1 MTTTAALPALPV
13 APAQM
18 RSPLTASWLGRAVR
32 GPRRQPRWVRPAG
45 AALLVATGLLYI
57 IGLGASGY
65 ANEFYAAAVRAG
77 TKSWKAL
84 FFGSLDQ
91 SNFITVD
98 KPPISLWPAEILG
111 RLFGFNAWTLLL
123 PQALEGVAAVG
134 LLYLTVRRWFGP
146 VAGLLAGALLA
157 VTPVAVLM
165 FRFDNP
171 DALMTMLL
179 VLAAY
184 AVTRAAD
191 DGRTGWLLVAGAAMG
206 FDFLTKSLQPFTVLP
221 ALALFYFLAAPG
233 SVLRRVGRL
242 LAAGGA
248 LVAAAGW
255 WVVIVQLWPA
265 SSRPY
270 IGGSGDNTVLGLA
283 FGYNGL
289 SRITG
294 GNGPGG
300 GGGGFGGST
309 GIGRMFNAQVG
320 TQISWLMPAA
330 LIAIVL
336 LVALARGGRRDRVR
350 NAAVLWG
357 GWLAVTGAVFSYAQG
372 IFHEYYTVQLAPAI
386 SALVAIGAV
395 LGWRHRDRAVAR
407 VGLAAAVGVT
417 AWWSA
422 KLLDRSPDWH
432 PWLRAAILVVG
443 FVVAALLS
451 IPPGHLRTRRS
462 VTALIAAASILT
474 LGGASSAYALNTART
489 PHNGSIP
496 SAGPAA
502 ATRAGA
508 ASGPFGGTRNGAS
521 APGGIAPRGT
531 NAPLG
536 QGSSGA
542 GGNAQGTSGAG
553 GATSNNA
560 LAVLLRS
567 TNTRWAAATV
577 GDQSAAGL
585 ALASG
590 KAVMAIGGWSGSD
603 PTPTLAQFQ
612 EWVKDGD
619 IRYFI
624 AGSQGGGGGFG
635 GGPGGGS
642 GTASEIASWVAA
654 HFTAKTVG
662 GQTVYDLTASS

>member
-1 MTTTAALPALPV
+1 MTTTAAPPI

-18 RSPLTASWLGRAVR
+18 RSPLTASWLGRAVL
-32 GPRRQPRWVRPAG
+32 GPRRQPRWVRPAV
-45 AALLVATGLLYI
+45 AALLVTTGLLYI

-65 ANEFYAAAVRAG
+65 ANEFYAAAVQAG

-98 KPPISLWPAEILG
+98 KPPMSLWPAEILG
-111 RLFGFNAWTLLL
+111 RLFGFNPWTLLL

-171 DALMTMLL
+171 DALMTTLL

-191 DGRTGWLLVAGAAMG
+191 DGRTRWLLVAGAAMG

-221 ALALFYFLAAPG
+221 AFALFYFLAAPG
-233 SVLRRVGRL
+233 SVLRRVSRL

-255 WVVIVQLWPA
+255 WIVIVQLWPT

-300 GGGGFGGST
+300 GGFGGST

-320 TQISWLMPAA
+320 TQISWLIPAA
-330 LIAIVL
+330 LIAVVL

-357 GWLAVTGAVFSYAQG
+357 GWLVVTGAVFSYAQG
-372 IFHEYYTVQLAPAI
+372 VFHEYYTVQLAPAI

-395 LGWRHRDRAVAR
+395 LGWRHRDQAVAR
-407 VGLAAAVGVT
+407 VALAAGVVAT

-422 KLLDRSPDWH
+422 RLLDRSPDWQ
-432 PWLRAAILVVG
+432 PWLRTAVMVVG
-443 FVVAALLS
+443 FPVAALLLITPS
-451 IPPGHLRTRRS
+451 RLWTRRS
-462 VTALIAAASILT
+462 MTAVTAAASILT
-474 LGGASSAYALNTART
+474 IGGASSAFAFNTART

-496 SAGPAA
+496 SAGPAS

-508 ASGPFGGTRNGAS
+508 ASGPFGGTQNGGS
-521 APGGIAPRGT
+521 PPGGMARRGT
-531 NAPLG
+531 NAPSG
-536 QGSSGA
+536 QGGSGA
-542 GGNAQGTSGAG
+542 GGNAQGAPGAG
-553 GATSNNA
+553 GATSNSA

-567 TNTRWAAATV
+567 TNSRWAAAII
-577 GDQSAAGL
+577 GDQGAAGL
-585 ALASG
+585 ELASG

-603 PTPTLAQFQ
+603 PTPTLAQFR
-612 EWVKDGD
+612 EWLKDGYVQ
-619 IRYFI
+619 YFI
-624 AGSQGGGGGFG
+624 AGSQGSGGGFG
-635 GGPGGGS
+635 GGPGSGS

>member
-1 MTTTAALPALPV
+1 MTVTAVPPAPPV
-13 APAQM
+13 APPPM
-18 RSPLTASWLGRAVR
+18 HSPLTASWLGRAFR
-32 GPRRQPRWVRPAG
+32 GPRHQPRWVRPAA

-65 ANEFYAAAVRAG
+65 ANEFYAAAVQAG
-77 TKSWKAL
+77 SKSWKAF

-98 KPPISLWPAEILG
+98 KPPMSLWPAEILG
-111 RLFGFNAWTLLL
+111 RIFGFNAWTLLL

-134 LLYLTVRRWFGP
+134 LLYLTVRRWFGS
-146 VAGLLAGALLA
+146 VAGLLAGGLLA

-191 DGRTGWLLVAGAAMG
+191 DGRVPWLLVAGAAMG

-221 ALALFYFLAAPG
+221 ALLLFYFLAAPG
-233 SVLRRVGRL
+233 SVRRRVGRL
-242 LAAGGA
+242 FAAGGA
-248 LVAAAGW
+248 LVAGAGW

-265 SSRPY
+265 ASRPY

-294 GNGPGG
+294 DGNGPGG
-300 GGGGFGGST
+300 GGGGAFGGST
-309 GIGRMFNAQVG
+309 GMGRMFNAQVG
-320 TQISWLMPAA
+320 TQISWLIPAA
-330 LIAIVL
+330 LIAVVL
-336 LVALARGGRRDRVR
+336 LFALARGGRRDRVR

-357 GWLAVTGAVFSYAQG
+357 GWLVVTGGVFSFAQG

-407 VGLAAAVGVT
+407 VAMAVGVAVS

-422 KLLDRSPDWH
+422 RLLDRSPDWH

-443 FVVAALLS
+443 VAAAALLL

-462 VTALIAAASILT
+462 IAAVIAATSIFT
-474 LGGASSAYALNTART
+474 VGGASSAYALNTART

-496 SAGPAA
+496 SAGPAN
-502 ATRAGA
+502 ATPVG
-508 ASGPFGGTRNGAS
+508 SGGPFGGTAPGGS
-521 APGGIAPRGT
+521 APGGANLPSGQRG
-531 NAPLG
+531 P
-536 QGSSGA
+536 GA
-542 GGNAQGTSGAG
+542 GGNTQVAPGAG
-553 GATSNNA
+553 GATSSSA
-560 LAVLLRS
+560 LAALLKS
-567 TNTRWAAATV
+567 TTTRWAAATV

-585 ALASG
+585 ELASG

-603 PTPTLAQFQ
+603 LTPTLAQFQ
-612 EWVKDGD
+612 EWVKHRD
-619 IRYFI
+619 IQYFI
-624 AGSQGGGGGFG
+624 VGSQRDGGGFG
-635 GGPGGGS
+635 GGPAGRS
-642 GTASEIASWVAA
+642 GTANEIASWVAA
-654 HFTAKTVG
+654 HFTAKAVG
-662 GQTVYDLTASS
+662 GQTVYDLTTSS

>member
-1 MTTTAALPALPV
+1 MTTTATAAPPAPPV
-13 APAQM
+13 ALAQV

-32 GPRRQPRWVRPAG
+32 GPRQQPRWVRLAAAG
-45 AALLVATGLLYI
+45 LLLGTGLLYTV
-57 IGLGASGY
+57 GLGASGY
-65 ANEFYAAAVRAG
+65 ANEFYAAAVQAG
-77 TKSWKAL
+77 TRSWKAL

-98 KPPISLWPAEILG
+98 KPPMSLWPAEILG

-123 PQALEGVAAVG
+123 PQALEGVTAVG
-134 LLYLTVRRWFGP
+134 LLYLTVKRWFGP
-146 VAGLLAGALLA
+146 VAGLLAGGLLA

-171 DALMTMLL
+171 DALMTTLL

-191 DGRTGWLLVAGAAMG
+191 EGRVRWLLVAGAAMG
-206 FDFLTKSLQPFTVLP
+206 FDFLTKSLQSFTVLP

-233 SVLRRVGRL
+233 SVPRRVAHL

-300 GGGGFGGST
+300 GGGGGGFGGST

-320 TQISWLMPAA
+320 TQISWLIPAA
-330 LIAIVL
+330 LIAVVL
-336 LVALARGGRRDRVR
+336 LFVLAGGGRRDRVR

-357 GWLAVTGAVFSYAQG
+357 GWLVVTGAIFSYAQG

-395 LGWRHRDRAVAR
+395 LGWRHRDQAKAR
-407 VGLAAAVGVT
+407 VAMAAGVGVT

-422 KLLDRSPDWH
+422 RLLDRSPDWH
-432 PWLRAAILVVG
+432 PWLRTAILVVG
-443 FVVAALLS
+443 PAAAAVLL
-451 IPPGHLRTRRS
+451 IPPGRLRTRRS
-462 VTALIAAASILT
+462 VTAVIAVASIFT
-474 LGGASSAYALNTART
+474 VGSASSAYALNTAGT
-489 PHNGSIP
+489 THNGSIP
-496 SAGPAA
+496 SAGPASATA
-502 ATRAGA
+502 AG
-508 ASGPFGGTRNGAS
+508 ASGPFGATRTGGALPGAANG
-521 APGGIAPRGT
+521 
-531 NAPLG
+531 PLG
-536 QGSSGA
+536 QGGTGRAA
-542 GGNAQGTSGAG
+542 GAQGAPRAG
-553 GATSNNA
+553 DARSNTA
-560 LAVLLRS
+560 LAALLTS
-567 TNTRWAAATV
+567 TTTKWAAATI

-585 ALASG
+585 ELASG
-590 KAVMAIGGWSGSD
+590 KAVMAVGGWSGSD

-612 EWVKDGD
+612 EWVKNGD
-619 IRYFI
+619 IQYFI

-635 GGPGGGS
+635 GGPSGSS
-642 GTASEIASWVAA
+642 GTASEIASWVTA

-662 GQTVYDLTASS
+662 GQTVYDLTTSS

>member
-1 MTTTAALPALPV
+1 MTVTAAPPAPRAAPV
-13 APAQM
+13 QV
-18 RSPLTASWLGRAVR
+18 RSPLTASWLRRAVR
-32 GPRRQPRWVRPAG
+32 GPRHQPPWVRPAA

-57 IGLGASGY
+57 VGLGASGY
-65 ANEFYAAAVRAG
+65 ANEFYAAAVQAG

-98 KPPISLWPAEILG
+98 KPPMSLWPAEILG

-123 PQALEGVAAVG
+123 PQAVEGVAAVG

-146 VAGLLAGALLA
+146 VAGLLAGALFA

-191 DGRTGWLLVAGAAMG
+191 DGQMRWLLVAGAAMG

-255 WVVIVQLWPA
+255 WVLIVQLWPA

-270 IGGSGDNTVLGLA
+270 IGGSDDNTVLGLA

-300 GGGGFGGST
+300 GGGGGFGGST
-309 GIGRMFNAQVG
+309 GLGRMFNAQVG
-320 TQISWLMPAA
+320 TQISWLIPAA
-330 LIAIVL
+330 LIAVVL
-336 LVALARGGRRDRVR
+336 LFALAGGSRRDHVR
-350 NAAVLWG
+350 NAATLWG
-357 GWLAVTGAVFSYAQG
+357 GWLLVTGAIFSYAQG
-372 IFHEYYTVQLAPAI
+372 VFHEYYTVQLAPAI

-407 VGLAAAVGVT
+407 AAMAAGVAVI

-422 KLLDRSPDWH
+422 QLLDRSPHWH
-432 PWLRAAILVVG
+432 PWLRTAILIVG
-443 FVVAALLS
+443 FAAAALLLV
-451 IPPGHLRTRRS
+451 PPGHLRTRRS
-462 VTALIAAASILT
+462 MTAAIAAASVFT
-474 LGGASSAYALNTART
+474 LGAASSAYALNTART

-496 SAGPAA
+496 SAGPAST
-502 ATRAGA
+502 TRTGSRGPGAG
-508 ASGPFGGTRNGAS
+508 GPFGGTRTGG
-521 APGGIAPRGT
+521 APGGT
-531 NAPLG
+531 NGPSG
-536 QGSSGA
+536 QGAPSV
-542 GGNAQGTSGAG
+542 GGNAQGAPSAG
-553 GATSNNA
+553 GATSNSA
-560 LAVLLRS
+560 LAALLAS
-567 TNTRWAAATV
+567 ANTRWAAATV

-585 ALASG
+585 ELASG

-603 PTPTLAQFQ
+603 PAPTLAQFE
-612 EWVKDGD
+612 EWVKHGD
-619 IRYFI
+619 IHYFI
-624 AGSQGGGGGFG
+624 AGSQGAGGGFG
-635 GGPGGGS
+635 GGPVGAS

-662 GQTVYDLTASS
+662 GRTVYDLTTSS

>member
-1 MTTTAALPALPV
+1 V
-13 APAQM
+13 

-32 GPRRQPRWVRPAG
+32 GPRHQPRWVRPAA
-45 AALLVATGLLYI
+45 AALLVTTGLLYI
-57 IGLGASGY
+57 VGLGASGH
-65 ANEFYAAAVRAG
+65 ANEFYAAAVQAG

-98 KPPISLWPAEILG
+98 KPPMSLWPAEILG

-171 DALMTMLL
+171 DALMTTLL

-191 DGRTGWLLVAGAAMG
+191 DGRVRWLLVAGAAMG

-221 ALALFYFLAAPG
+221 AFALFYFLAAPG
-233 SVLRRVGRL
+233 SVLRRVCRL
-242 LAAGGA
+242 AAAGGA
-248 LVAAAGW
+248 LLAAAGW

-265 SSRPY
+265 ASRPY

-294 GNGPGG
+294 GNGPSGG

-320 TQISWLMPAA
+320 THISWLIPAA
-330 LIAIVL
+330 LIAVVL
-336 LVALARGGRRDRVR
+336 LFTLARGGRRDRVR

-357 GWLAVTGAVFSYAQG
+357 GWLVVTSVVFSFARG

-395 LGWRHRDRAVAR
+395 LGWRHRGSAVAR
-407 VGLAAAVGVT
+407 TAMAAGVGVT

-422 KLLDRSPDWH
+422 RLLDRAPDWH
-432 PWLRAAILVVG
+432 PWLRTAILVVG
-443 FVVAALLS
+443 LAAAVLLFLAPGSLRNRRSVVAVVAA
-451 IPPGHLRTRRS
+451 
-462 VTALIAAASILT
+462 ASLFT
-474 LGGASSAYALNTART
+474 VGGASSAYALNTAST

-496 SAGPAA
+496 SAGPAS
-502 ATRAGA
+502 ATRSG
-508 ASGPFGGTRNGAS
+508 SGGPFGGVRSGGS
-521 APGGIAPRGT
+521 VPGGSNVP
-531 NAPLG
+531 PSLG
-536 QGSSGA
+536 GPD
-542 GGNAQGTSGAG
+542 AG
-553 GATSNNA
+553 GATSNSA
-560 LAVLLRS
+560 LAALLRS
-567 TNTRWAAATV
+567 TTTRWAAATV

-585 ALASG
+585 ELASG

-612 EWVKDGD
+612 QWVKDGD
-619 IRYFI
+619 IHYFI
-624 AGSQGGGGGFG
+624 AGSQGGGGG
-635 GGPGGGS
+635 GPSAGS

-662 GQTVYDLTASS
+662 GQTIYDLTASS

>member
-1 MTTTAALPALPV
+1 MTATV
-13 APAQM
+13 APPAPPNQV
-18 RSPLTASWLGRAVR
+18 RSPPTASWLGRAVR
-32 GPRRQPRWVRPAG
+32 GPRHQPRWVRPA
-45 AALLVATGLLYI
+45 AVALLVATGLLYVV
-57 IGLGASGY
+57 GLGASGY
-65 ANEFYAAAVRAG
+65 ANEFYAAAVQAG
-77 TKSWKAL
+77 TKSWRASFL
-84 FFGSLDQ
+84 GSLDQ

-98 KPPISLWPAEILG
+98 KPPMSLWPAEILG
-111 RLFGFNAWTLLL
+111 RLFGFNPWTLLL

-165 FRFDNP
+165 FRFNNP

-191 DGRTGWLLVAGAAMG
+191 DGRMRWLLVAGVAMG

-233 SVLRRVGRL
+233 SLRRRIGHL

-255 WVVIVQLWPA
+255 WVVIVDLWPA
-265 SSRPY
+265 ASRPY

-294 GNGPGG
+294 GNGPSGG

-309 GIGRMFNAQVG
+309 GLGRMFNAQVG
-320 TQISWLMPAA
+320 TQVSWLIPAA
-330 LIAIVL
+330 LIAVVL
-336 LVALARGGRRDRVR
+336 LFALARGGRRDRAR

-357 GWLAVTGAVFSYAQG
+357 GWLVVTGAVFSFAQG

-395 LGWRHRDRAVAR
+395 LGWRHGGRVVARMAMAAGVSVTAWWSYRLLDRAPDWNPWLRTVILV
-407 VGLAAAVGVT
+407 VGLAAA
-417 AWWSA
+417 
-422 KLLDRSPDWH
+422 
-432 PWLRAAILVVG
+432 
-443 FVVAALLS
+443 ALLLL
-451 IPPGHLRTRRS
+451 PPGFQRSRRS
-462 VTALIAAASILT
+462 VIAVVAAASIFT
-474 LGGASSAYALNTART
+474 IGGASTAYALNTAGT
-489 PHNGSIP
+489 PHYGSIP
-496 SAGPAA
+496 SAGPANVTQTTA
-502 ATRAGA
+502 GGAGA
-508 ASGPFGGTRNGAS
+508 RGPFGGTRTLPGGN
-521 APGGIAPRGT
+521 APGG
-531 NAPLG
+531 NAP
-536 QGSSGA
+536 
-542 GGNAQGTSGAG
+542 GGNAQGTPGGG
-553 GATSNNA
+553 GATNSA
-560 LAVLLRS
+560 LAALLAS

-585 ALASG
+585 ELASG

-603 PTPTLAQFQ
+603 PAPTLAQFQ
-612 EWVKDGD
+612 QWVKNGD
-619 IRYFI
+619 IHYFI
-624 AGSQGGGGGFG
+624 AGSQGGGGVR

-642 GTASEIASWVAA
+642 GTASEITSWVAA

-662 GQTVYDLTASS
+662 GQTVYDLTTSS